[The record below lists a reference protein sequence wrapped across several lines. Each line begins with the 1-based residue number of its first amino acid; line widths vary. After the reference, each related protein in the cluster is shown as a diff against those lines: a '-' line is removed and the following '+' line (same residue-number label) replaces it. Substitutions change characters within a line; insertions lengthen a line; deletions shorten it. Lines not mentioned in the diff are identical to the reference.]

1 MPPPSA
7 QDRRPPRRPRQPA
20 ARRLAP
26 SRGRPPARG
35 GAGALAEGRRR
46 RRLRGLT
53 KPTRR
58 RSATY
63 STARVVM
70 ETHQLKPAAIGS
82 VRASSEE
89 GGGARRRRPT
99 RGRREDGGRGPFNVS
114 GSEHHPARPRPR
126 APPGPAAG
134 LPLRPRALPGPA
146 AGPRTR
152 TKPQIPGPPA
162 PAALLDLNPGAG
174 AGAAELGNLQLIDA
188 EFQHPRWAELF
199 FHLALNASVL
209 GQRKA
214 IAGTSGPRGPSRVD
228 SGPSCQAPPV
238 PRKRPVTIL
247 GSPQEQ
253 NADADRG
260 KVTLASS
267 PGSSHGLMGARLLL
281 HCLSPERTCLNLGP
295 WP

>member
-1 MPPPSA
+1 MEMPPPSA

-114 GSEHHPARPRPR
+114 GSKHHPARPRPR

-134 LPLRPRALPGPA
+134 L
-146 AGPRTR
+146 RTR
-152 TKPQIPGPPA
+152 TTPQDASSGLAPLPALRQTRARARRLRAPPAASRPSRPCGGPAHAHEASGPGPCGTRRSAGPQPWGRSGRRRIGK
-162 PAALLDLNPGAG
+162 PAADRCRISAS
-174 AGAAELGNLQLIDA
+174 ALGRTVV
-188 EFQHPRWAELF
+188 P
-199 FHLALNASVL
+199 L
-209 GQRKA
+209 GFK
-214 IAGTSGPRGPSRVD
+214 
-228 SGPSCQAPPV
+228 
-238 PRKRPVTIL
+238 
-247 GSPQEQ
+247 
-253 NADADRG
+253 
-260 KVTLASS
+260 
-267 PGSSHGLMGARLLL
+267 
-281 HCLSPERTCLNLGP
+281 CLSPRAEKGDRGHERDHVDPPGWTLAPPARRLQSQGSDL
-295 WP
+295 

>member
-1 MPPPSA
+1 M
-7 QDRRPPRRPRQPA
+7 
-20 ARRLAP
+20 
-26 SRGRPPARG
+26 G
-35 GAGALAEGRRR
+35 GAGPSTSAAPSTTRPAPGLAPLPALRQVC
-46 RRLRGLT
+46 
-53 KPTRR
+53 
-58 RSATY
+58 
-63 STARVVM
+63 AR
-70 ETHQLKPAAIGS
+70 
-82 VRASSEE
+82 
-89 GGGARRRRPT
+89 ARRRR
-99 RGRREDGGRGPFNVS
+99 
-114 GSEHHPARPRPR
+114 AL
-126 APPGPAAG
+126 PAASHPSRPCGRHAHAHAHALAASG

-260 KVTLASS
+260 KVRTEGHLASWR
-267 PGSSHGLMGARLLL
+267 HGFALLL
-281 HCLSPERTCLNLGP
+281 SLCANKRIQVCCV
-295 WP
+295 